1 MAILTVGA
9 GEEYTTIAAA
19 VAASSSGDEIDVD
32 AGTYT
37 NDFFYIGHSLTLQAV
52 GGEAHILATVQ
63 PGNGKAAIVEGVPGA
78 DVKINGFEVSGVA
91 VGDGNGA
98 AIRYEGGSLS
108 LSNDYFHNNQEGIL
122 AASDPN
128 GTITIDHS
136 EIAYNGGNFS
146 SGGLA
151 HNIYVTH
158 IAQLTVTNSYIHD
171 ANVGHE
177 IKSRAANTT
186 ITNDRIFDNNADTSY
201 SIDLPNAGNATIT
214 GNTIEQGPN
223 SENTNIMAYGEEGAS
238 NPGTNVNVAN
248 NTIVNDESGT
258 FLLNRTTTAVNFTNN
273 QVWGLTAAQL
283 GGPMNASGTLF
294 LTTRPV
300 LDTSSITQPSGGPG
314 SLTVPG
320 PTAIGSGSDTVALA
334 MSEDAWNGD
343 AQFTVSVDGQQI
355 GGVQTVVAS
364 HALGQT
370 QEFDVQGNF
379 GGGQHTVT
387 VNFVNDA
394 YGGAPATDRNLYVTG
409 ASYDGVASSGS
420 LSLFSNGPQSL
431 VVGSAPISSVPPAVT
446 VGSGPDTLDLK
457 VSEDAWNGDAQF
469 TVSVDGQ
476 QIGGTLTALASHA
489 AGSAQDFLIKGL
501 FGPGPHTATINFIN
515 DAYGGTSTTDRN
527 LYVTSATIDGQTI
540 PGSTLSLF
548 SNGSQ
553 SFGFS
558 ETTTPAAVTVG
569 SGPDTLDLKVS
580 EDAWGGDAQF
590 TVSVDGQ
597 QIGGTLTALASH
609 ASGSA
614 QDFLIEGLFGAGP
627 HTATINFINDAYGG
641 TPSTDRNLYVN
652 GATIDGQA
660 IAGSTL
666 TLWANGPQSFAFQ
679 GASG

>member
-9 GEEYTTIAAA
+9 AEEYTTIAAA
-19 VAASSSGDEIDVD
+19 VAASTSGDEIDVD

-78 DVKINGFEVSGVA
+78 VVKINGFEVSGVA

-151 HNIYVTH
+151 HNIYVNG
-158 IAQLTVTNSYIHD
+158 IAQLTVSNSYIHD

-177 IKSRAANTT
+177 IKSRAANTI

-201 SIDLPNAGNATIT
+201 SIDLPNAGNADIT
-214 GNTIEQGPN
+214 GNIIEQGPH
-223 SENTNIMAYGEEGAS
+223 SENNIIMAYGEEGAS

-248 NTIVNDESGT
+248 NTIVSDESGT
-258 FLLNRTTTAVNFTNN
+258 FLLNRTTTAVNFANN

-283 GGPMNASGTLF
+283 GGPMNASGTVF
-294 LTTRPV
+294 LTTRPE
-300 LDTSSITQPSGGPG
+300 LDTSGLTQPSSGPG
-314 SLTVPG
+314 SPSIPG

-334 MSEDAWNGD
+334 MSEDAWNGN
-343 AQFTVSVDGQQI
+343 AQFTVSVDSQQI
-355 GGVQTVVAS
+355 GGVQTVVAL

-394 YGGAPATDRNLYVTG
+394 YGGTPATDRNLYVTG

-431 VVGSAPISSVPPAVT
+431 VVGSVPAT
-446 VGSGPDTLDLK
+446 VP
-457 VSEDAWNGDAQF
+457 
-469 TVSVDGQ
+469 
-476 QIGGTLTALASHA
+476 
-489 AGSAQDFLIKGL
+489 
-501 FGPGPHTATINFIN
+501 
-515 DAYGGTSTTDRN
+515 
-527 LYVTSATIDGQTI
+527 
-540 PGSTLSLF
+540 
-548 SNGSQ
+548 
-553 SFGFS
+553 
-558 ETTTPAAVTVG
+558 VG

-614 QDFLIEGLFGAGP
+614 QDFLIEGLFGPGP

-679 GASG
+679 GVSG